1 MFPQYP
7 TETATSDG
15 DSNLRA
21 GNARM
26 NRNGSATLDLP
37 MSAGAKKFLS
47 PASRALPEET
57 K

>member
-1 MFPQYP
+1 MFPQYL
-7 TETATSDG
+7 TETAASHG

-26 NRNGSATLDLP
+26 NRNASATLDLP
-37 MSAGAKKFLS
+37 VSAGAQKFLPPS
-47 PASRALPEET
+47 IRALSEET

>member
-1 MFPQYP
+1 MFPQYL
-7 TETATSDG
+7 TETATSHG

-26 NRNGSATLDLP
+26 NRNGSATQDLP
-37 MSAGAKKFLS
+37 VSAGAQKEFS

>member
-1 MFPQYP
+1 MFPQYL
-7 TETATSDG
+7 TETATSHG

-21 GNARM
+21 DNARM

-37 MSAGAKKFLS
+37 VSAGAQKFLP
-47 PASRALPEET
+47 PASRALPEEA

>member
-7 TETATSDG
+7 TETAASHG

-21 GNARM
+21 ENARL

-37 MSAGAKKFLS
+37 VSAGAPLL
-47 PASRALPEET
+47 PANRALLEEI